1 MGLFGFD
8 GPTIL
13 QSKIT
18 STINITNSILHPVRC
33 SNLSVVDPEGLPVEQ
48 VGEALGPVALDDPL
62 AAVQAREAVHVA
74 AGEGRE
80 IKKKFEHRLLWPSSF
95 CEITRDVLKPR
106 LFQEDSEC
114 SCCLKFDFRRKIDF
128 KGVLQSTKTFLV
140 RIDPPLFRAS

>member
-13 QSKIT
+13 QSEIT
-18 STINITNSILHPVRC
+18 STINITNSIVHPVQC

-80 IKKKFEHRLLWPSSF
+80 IKKFEHRLLWPVYF
-95 CEITRDVLKPR
+95 
-106 LFQEDSEC
+106 
-114 SCCLKFDFRRKIDF
+114 
-128 KGVLQSTKTFLV
+128 LQFVK
-140 RIDPPLFRAS
+140 

>member
-1 MGLFGFD
+1 MLQWSIWHAPFPDIKSAQKLGLFGFD

-18 STINITNSILHPVRC
+18 STINITNSILHPVQC

-80 IKKKFEHRLLWPSSF
+80 IKKVW
-95 CEITRDVLKPR
+95 
-106 LFQEDSEC
+106 
-114 SCCLKFDFRRKIDF
+114 
-128 KGVLQSTKTFLV
+128 
-140 RIDPPLFRAS
+140 ASIALGSVFFFNFVK

>member
-8 GPTIL
+8 GPTIV

-18 STINITNSILHPVRC
+18 STINIANSIIHPVQC

-80 IKKKFEHRLLWPSSF
+80 IKK
-95 CEITRDVLKPR
+95 V
-106 LFQEDSEC
+106 
-114 SCCLKFDFRRKIDF
+114 
-128 KGVLQSTKTFLV
+128 
-140 RIDPPLFRAS
+140 RASIALASSSVVLSLVL